1 MFFFLIV
8 AAVKAGSWLM
18 RISTSNRFFRLGEKL
33 FLIYIHDS
41 CRFFQQNLFFSAIFG
56 SVLQQLK
63 KDKANRP
70 RQG

>member
-33 FLIYIHDS
+33 FSIYIHDIAACFS
-41 CRFFQQNLFFSAIFG
+41 RICFFSAIFG